1 MILGL
6 ALPTYSG
13 VLPAHRPLGWLLD
26 RCADH
31 GLRALE
37 ASLPEPDGEDPEE
50 IGNRCEHEG
59 VTWIGYWS
67 DDFVTPEGGT
77 DQLLVRAR
85 EAFDVAV
92 RGKIE
97 KLVIFGRGEVHNR
110 FSKEPPLEDQIH
122 QAAANLEPVARCAS
136 ERGLIL
142 GYLAHLD
149 YRAQEALRIV
159 ERVASDSLRMAYDTT
174 NAFPVCEDPVDAAK
188 IALPHA
194 IAVALKDVQIFP
206 QRSND
211 VTIWGTPL
219 GQGSVDFAVIFELLP
234 TLLPDPDQTTVC
246 IKLRLP
252 PDCLDHEAW
261 MRQSLDFIRGSG
273 LSTTR

>member
-13 VLPAHRPLGWLLD
+13 VMPADKPLAWLLD
-26 RCADH
+26 RCGDY
-31 GLRALE
+31 GFGALE
-37 ASLPEPDGEDPEE
+37 ATLPGPGTEDPAE
-50 IGNRCEHEG
+50 IGRRCQDDG

-67 DDFVTPEGGT
+67 DDFVTPEGGV
-77 DQLLVRAR
+77 DQLLARAG
-85 EAFDVAV
+85 EAFDTAV

-97 KLVIFGRGEVHNR
+97 KLVIFGRGHRHNR
-110 FSKEPPLEDQIH
+110 FSKEPPLENQISR
-122 QAAANLEPVARCAS
+122 AATNLEAVVRCAA
-136 ERGLIL
+136 ERGLVL

-159 ERVASDSLRMAYDTT
+159 ESVGAESLRMAYDTT

-188 IALPHA
+188 VALPHA

-206 QRSND
+206 YRSND

-219 GQGSVDFAVIFELLP
+219 GQGSVDFTTIFELLP
-234 TLLPDPDQTTVC
+234 VLLPDPEQTTVC
-246 IKLRLP
+246 VKLRLP
-252 PDCLDHEAW
+252 PDSLDHEAW
-261 MRQSLDFIRGSG
+261 MRQSLDFIRDSG
-273 LSTTR
+273 L